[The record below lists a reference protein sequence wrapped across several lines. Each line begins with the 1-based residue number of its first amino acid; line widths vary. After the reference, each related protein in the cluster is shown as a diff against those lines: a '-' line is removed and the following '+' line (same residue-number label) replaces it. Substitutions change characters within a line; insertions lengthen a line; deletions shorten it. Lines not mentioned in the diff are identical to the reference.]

1 MGSDDMESSSVD
13 EEDGKEVEGQLD
25 EDGAPAV
32 VNRRMIRTQGSMM
45 RGLTSRF
52 ESMMEEGEENE
63 VNEVLR
69 RESILANQGPQLHFR
84 FRPHGLMARQ
94 ISSRRTRAQRST

>member
-1 MGSDDMESSSVD
+1 MESSSVD

-69 RESILANQGPQLHFR
+69 RDSILANQGPQLHFR
-84 FRPHGLMARQ
+84 FRPHGLMAR
-94 ISSRRTRAQRST
+94 

>member
-1 MGSDDMESSSVD
+1 MESSVD
-13 EEDGKEVEGQLD
+13 EEDEKEMEAQLD

-32 VNRRMIRTQGSMM
+32 VNRRMIRTQSSMM
-45 RGLTSRF
+45 RGLASRF

-69 RESILANQGPQLHFR
+69 RESIIANQGPQLHFR
-84 FRPHGLMARQ
+84 FRPHGLMAR
-94 ISSRRTRAQRST
+94 

>member
-1 MGSDDMESSSVD
+1 MNMGSDDMESSVD
-13 EEDGKEVEGQLD
+13 EEDEKEMEAQLD

-32 VNRRMIRTQGSMM
+32 VNRRMIRTQSSMI
-45 RGLTSRF
+45 RGLASRF

-69 RESILANQGPQLHFR
+69 RESIIANQGPQLHFR
-84 FRPHGLMARQ
+84 FRPHGLMAR
-94 ISSRRTRAQRST
+94 